1 MMPSRNGALPRSFMY
16 IPADK
21 PELFPKAAAGTA
33 DALILDLEDAVPLAR
48 KAEARAGVRRWLT
61 SGARAVPTAEGG
73 GQQWWVR
80 ISAESI
86 AADLEAVFTPALA
99 GIFLAKC
106 TVASLAETAECL
118 SRLEVECATAPR
130 SVGVIGL
137 VESAAALLDLET
149 LAVSERLLTLA
160 IGEVDLMADL
170 RMTRGPRSEAALD
183 SIRARFVIACAAAG
197 LLPPVAPTSTA
208 IRDLAAFEESSRKMQ
223 ELGFRSRTAVHP
235 GQIAIIHRV
244 FTPGAD
250 EVASARD
257 IIARFRQAQGGVAVD
272 STGRMIDA
280 AVVRGAEETLHR
292 SADYR

>member
-1 MMPSRNGALPRSFMY
+1 MMPCRYSVLPRSFMY

-61 SGARAVPTAEGG
+61 SQARVPPTTEGR

-86 AADLEAVFTPALA
+86 AADLEAVLTPALA

-118 SRLEVECATAPR
+118 SRLEVECATAPQ

-137 VESAAALLDLET
+137 VESAAALLELEA

-170 RMTRGPRSEAALD
+170 RMTRGRRSEAALD
-183 SIRARFVIACAAAG
+183 SIRSRFVIACAAAG

-235 GQIAIIHRV
+235 GQIATIHHV

>member
-1 MMPSRNGALPRSFMY
+1 MMPSRYSVLPRSFMY
-16 IPADK
+16 IPGDK

-33 DALILDLEDAVPLAR
+33 DALILDLEDAVPHAR
-48 KAEARAGVRRWLT
+48 KAEARSGVRRWLT
-61 SGARAVPTAEGG
+61 TRAPVLSPEGAS

-86 AADLEAVFTPALA
+86 AADLDAVLTPALA

-118 SRLEVECATAPR
+118 SRLEGGNATAPQ

-137 VESAAALLDLET
+137 VESAAALLELEA
-149 LAVSERLLTLA
+149 LAVSERLLTFA

-170 RMTRGPRSEAALD
+170 RMTRGPHSEAALD
-183 SIRARFVIACAAAG
+183 SIRARFVIACAATG

-208 IRDLAAFEESSRKMQ
+208 IRDLAAFEQSSRKML

-235 GQIAIIHRV
+235 SQIATIHDV

-257 IIARFRQAQGGVAVD
+257 IIARFRQSQGGVAVD
-272 STGRMIDA
+272 SAGRMIDA
-280 AVVRGAEETLHR
+280 AVIRGAEETLRRSTDHR
-292 SADYR
+292 